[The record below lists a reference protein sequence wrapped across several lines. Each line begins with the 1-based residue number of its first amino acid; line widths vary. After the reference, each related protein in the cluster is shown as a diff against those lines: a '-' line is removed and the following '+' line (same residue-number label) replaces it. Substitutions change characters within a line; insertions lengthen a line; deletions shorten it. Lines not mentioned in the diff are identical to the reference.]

1 MAELK
6 KYINQVEDFQK
17 TFKLK
22 MNDSP
27 TAEVDQALYQ
37 LRYNL
42 MHEENIEYLDACKDG
57 DLTEVADALGDKL
70 YILLGTIITHG
81 MQHIIEDVFNEIHSS
96 NMSKLDEN
104 GKPIYRA
111 DGKIMKSDKYF
122 RPDIKSILQQHSK
135 SDKIPA

>member
-6 KYINQVEDFQK
+6 KYITQVEDFQK

-22 MNDSP
+22 VNNSP
-27 TAEVDQALYQ
+27 TVEVDQQLFE

-42 MHEENIEYLDACKDG
+42 MHEENIEYLHACKNG

-81 MQHIIEDVFNEIHSS
+81 MQHVIEDVFNEIHNS
-96 NMSKLDEN
+96 NMSKLDEK
-104 GKPIYRA
+104 GMPIYRE

-122 RPDIKSILQQHSK
+122 RPDINAILSK
-135 SDKIPA
+135 HLKPGKIPL